1 MRHITGWDSD
11 GDDDKAK
18 PDDAP
23 PADSEPAYVPPRKM
37 DLLDLDTAGDRA
49 GRTSYH
55 ITKLPNLVGIN
66 YHPYD
71 RRTHDPEAEED
82 HYRGYVHN
90 MVRWRYREDDDG
102 EYVRD
107 KVSGEPVRESNT
119 RLVKWSDGS
128 YTLHVGREVL
138 EVDDLDGGAAPTAG
152 DGGFAGPKGYL
163 YVSQKARVTPPTERE
178 LKGPL
183 GEGEVDDGPAPEP
196 RPAGTVLECL
206 GPVSSRFAPRPSS
219 LASDAH
225 RNLTLAVRQRNVKR
239 ARIAEFVT
247 EHDPEAEKRARIKG
261 TDDLARSK
269 NRKGRGGGGGG
280 RKKMSKS
287 YLEDDDEDGEY
298 ETVNVKRIKKK
309 AFLADDDEELDYGES
324 SDEEDEWEEEKK
336 RRPGSRASGRNKR
349 EEEESDSDEDGE
361 VVFGESSDEEDAPA
375 KKAKP
380 AKKSAAAVFGDD
392 DDDD

>member
-1 MRHITGWDSD
+1 
-11 GDDDKAK
+11 
-18 PDDAP
+18 
-23 PADSEPAYVPPRKM
+23 M
-37 DLLDLDTAGDRA
+37 DLLDLNPEKGAQT
-49 GRTSYH
+49 TYH

-90 MVRWRYREDDDG
+90 MIRWRYREDEDG

-107 KVSGEPVRESNT
+107 ENGDPVRESNT

-138 EVDDLDGGAAPTAG
+138 EVDDLDGSAAAGGA
-152 DGGFAGPKGYL
+152 DGAFAGPKGYL

-178 LKGPL
+178 LRGPP
-183 GEGEVDDGPAPEP
+183 GGGGDDADDDGPAPEP

-206 GPVSSRFAPRPSS
+206 GPVASRFAPRPSS
-219 LASDAH
+219 LTSEAH

-261 TDDLARSK
+261 TDDLAKSK
-269 NRKGRGGGGGG
+269 SRKGRGGGGG
-280 RKKMSKS
+280 KKRMTKS
-287 YLEDDDEDGEY
+287 YMEDDDSDGEY
-298 ETVNVKRIKKK
+298 ETINVKKIKK
-309 AFLADDDEELDYGES
+309 AADDEELDYGES

-336 RRPGSRASGRNKR
+336 RRPGRAGKR
-349 EEEESDSDEDGE
+349 EDESESEDGE
-361 VVFGESSDEEDAPA
+361 VVFGESSDDEDAPT
-375 KKAKP
+375 KKAKS
-380 AKKSAAAVFGDD
+380 KKSAAVFGDD